1 MLLPFFL
8 DIFLITRNKRD
19 YASDILSIL
28 PLDEFLA
35 AIAV

>member
-28 PLDEFLA
+28 PPEEFLA